1 MNPVRLL
8 VGLGNPGLRY
18 TKSRHNVGFKC
29 VDHMARRWGIKL
41 GDRRAKAV
49 IGQGRVCDTDIA
61 LAKPRTYMNDSGA
74 AVEYL
79 MTRFAASAEDLLVV
93 YDDIALPLGTIRV
106 RRSGSDGGHNGVR
119 SIIDELGSKEFPRIR
134 VGIGAPDDGTSY
146 VEYVLGTFQKHE
158 EKVIAPVIGAV
169 ADAVEV
175 LLTEGID
182 TAMNRFN

>member
-1 MNPVRLL
+1 MKYSKN
-8 VGLGNPGLRY
+8 
-18 TKSRHNVGFKC
+18 RHNVGFKC
-29 VDHMARRWGIKL
+29 IDQMARRWGVKL

-49 IGQGRVCDTDIA
+49 IGQGRVCGTDIA

-79 MTRFAASAEDLLVV
+79 MTRFSASPEDLLVV
-93 YDDIALPLGTIRV
+93 YDDIALPLGTIRA

-134 VGIGAPDDGTSY
+134 VGIGAPDDGESY
-146 VEYVLGTFQKHE
+146 VKYVLGNFQKHE
-158 EKVIAPVIGAV
+158 EKVITPVIAAV

-175 LLTEGID
+175 LLEEGIEK
-182 TAMNRFN
+182 AMNRFN